1 MKAISLWQPWAT
13 LIAIGAKKY
22 ETRSWATP
30 YRGPLLICASK
41 GGIPKDELLDI
52 LAEPEFRDVLTP
64 ALLNRAWPPVQPHHL
79 PFGKALCV
87 VDLVDCIRTGIMT
100 PEQIGTDEL
109 FGDFSPGRF
118 AWRLEN
124 VRAFKEPLSIRG
136 KQGLF
141 DVDDRIVQE
150 AL

>member
-1 MKAISLWQPWAT
+1 MTS
-13 LIAIGAKKY
+13 
-22 ETRSWATP
+22 E
-30 YRGPLLICASK
+30 
-41 GGIPKDELLDI
+41 
-52 LAEPEFRDVLTP
+52 RD
-64 ALLNRAWPPVQPHHL
+64 
-79 PFGKALCV
+79 PFANFE
-87 VDLVDCIRTGIMT
+87 RMRR
-100 PEQIGTDEL
+100 QIDEL